1 MSDERLK
8 CPFCEGEVRI
18 VVCDSEGNLHPDEY
32 ENDSWSGLG
41 FKLYHDETMTN
52 GEYCPIAGHES
63 EGTLGMYIYDTR
75 EEAIKTWNT
84 RKPMERIVERL
95 EERASAHERIMLGC
109 ANVEERHLHCRISDE
124 YKQAIEIVKGGGVD
138 E

>member
-18 VVCDSEGNLHPDEY
+18 IVCDDEGNIHPDEY
-32 ENDSWSGLG
+32 ENDPWSGLG

-75 EEAIKTWNT
+75 EEAIEIWNT
-84 RKPMERIVERL
+84 RKPMERRN
-95 EERASAHERIMLGC
+95 HERI
-109 ANVEERHLHCRISDE
+109 RD
-124 YKQAIEIVKGGGVD
+124 
-138 E
+138 

>member
-18 VVCDSEGNLHPDEY
+18 VVCDSEGNLRPDEY
-32 ENDSWSGLG
+32 ENDPWSGLG

-75 EEAIKTWNT
+75 EEAIEAWNIRQKSVT
-84 RKPMERIVERL
+84 A
-95 EERASAHERIMLGC
+95 EES
-109 ANVEERHLHCRISDE
+109 
-124 YKQAIEIVKGGGVD
+124 
-138 E
+138 

>member
-18 VVCDSEGNLHPDEY
+18 VVCDSEGNLRPDEY
-32 ENDSWSGLG
+32 ENDPWSGLG

-63 EGTLGMYIYDTR
+63 EGTLGMYIYDTK
-75 EEAIKTWNT
+75 EEAIEAWNT
-84 RKPMERIVERL
+84 RKPMERRN
-95 EERASAHERIMLGC
+95 HESVR
-109 ANVEERHLHCRISDE
+109 D
-124 YKQAIEIVKGGGVD
+124 
-138 E
+138 